1 MKQTCHSDK
10 LLWISNYDRY
20 IIVCKQVTI
29 GESTCPAKLVA
40 APAGPTGGG
49 KALLEA
55 SELSQIGLERGK
67 TAREVI
73 QIMGE
78 LAVKYGFYSS
88 EWDGSSEEAIESSRG
103 EAGEALSVADPDEAW
118 MFHILPDDTGTSAIW
133 VAQRLPDDHIAVV
146 SNQFIIRDVIRD
158 NPDFM

>member
-1 MKQTCHSDK
+1 MLYAICYGT
-10 LLWISNYDRY
+10 Y
-20 IIVCKQVTI
+20 IYKQVTI
-29 GESTCPAKLVA
+29 GESTCAAKFIA

-88 EWDGSSEEAIESSRG
+88 EWDSSTADAIDGSQGES
-103 EAGEALSVADPDEAW
+103 GEALTVADPDEAW
-118 MFHILPDDTGTSAIW
+118 VFHILPDDTGASAIW
-133 VAQRLPDDHIAVV
+133 VAQRVPDDHIAVV
-146 SNQFIIRDVIRD
+146 ANQFIIRDVIKD
-158 NPDFM
+158 SPDFM